1 LLPDFKILKY
11 KQQKKRYSIVI
22 KELKKRKRA
31 KAVNGTHAED
41 SLCNGV
47 EGLENDVTRLGNG
60 TDNVMLIDN
69 PIFDA
74 NNVTAGPDDQACR
87 EP

>member
-1 LLPDFKILKY
+1 
-11 KQQKKRYSIVI
+11 
-22 KELKKRKRA
+22 
-31 KAVNGTHAED
+31 
-41 SLCNGV
+41 LCNGV
-47 EGLENDVTRLGNG
+47 EGLENNVTRLGNG